1 MAVKVF
7 LTGKVAEVLG
17 EEILLPPSKT
27 VEEMVVEIA
36 QRHEEAKEHLLDEG
50 GKVREGIIILLNEES
65 IEDLSQPLKEGDE
78 VFILLPIAGG

>member
-7 LTGKVAEVLG
+7 LTGKVAEALG
-17 EEILLPPSKT
+17 EEILLPPSET

-36 QRHEEAKEHLLDEG
+36 QRYEEAKEHLLNEE
-50 GKVREGIIILLNEES
+50 GKVREDIIILLNEES

-78 VFILLPIAGG
+78 VFVLLPIAGG